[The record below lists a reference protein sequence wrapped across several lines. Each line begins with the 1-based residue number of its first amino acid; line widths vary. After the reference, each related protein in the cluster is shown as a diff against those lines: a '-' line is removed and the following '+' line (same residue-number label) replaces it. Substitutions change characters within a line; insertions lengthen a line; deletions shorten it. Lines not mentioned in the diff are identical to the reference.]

1 MVELDSSTLY
11 ETSPTPLT
19 ALLEKLQNV
28 YHNVRHELLAKIYL
42 CKNKNHIQKRYF
54 QK

>member
-11 ETSPTPLT
+11 EISPTPLT

-28 YHNVRHELLAKIYL
+28 YHNVRHELLTKILYVNILSYL
-42 CKNKNHIQKRYF
+42 M
-54 QK
+54 

>member
-11 ETSPTPLT
+11 EISPTPST

-28 YHNVRHELLAKIYL
+28 YHNVRHELLTTILYVNILSYL
-42 CKNKNHIQKRYF
+42 M
-54 QK
+54 